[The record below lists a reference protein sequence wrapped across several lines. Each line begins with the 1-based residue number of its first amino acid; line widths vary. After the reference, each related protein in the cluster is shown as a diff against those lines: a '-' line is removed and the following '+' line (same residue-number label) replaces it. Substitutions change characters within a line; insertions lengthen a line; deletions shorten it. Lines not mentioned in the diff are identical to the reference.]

1 MSQRVIAWDFDGVLN
16 RNIVDGRLIWKTN
29 FSNDLG
35 VSEDEFSNYMF
46 RSGRFDDVL
55 IGRRDVRDLVSDWLS
70 QSTCQHSVDQILDY
84 WFSND
89 ALPDERTLEILNHAS
104 ANGFQNVL
112 ATNNET
118 RRVAYIENDMGFAN
132 KVDHVFAAGR
142 MGCKKPDPAFF
153 ENIEHT
159 LQVAAEEI
167 LLIDDK
173 AANVE
178 AAKAL
183 GWSAFHFRGGDYA
196 GLSRA
201 ISEHGVRSP
210 KC

>member
-1 MSQRVIAWDFDGVLN
+1 MSQRIIAWDFDGVLN
-16 RNIVDGRLIWKTN
+16 RNVIDGKLVWKAN

-35 VSEDEFSNYMF
+35 ASEQEFSNYMF

-55 IGRRDVRDLVSDWLS
+55 IGQRDVRDLVSDWLS
-70 QSTCQHSVDQILDY
+70 QSACQHSVDQILDY

-89 ALPDERTLEILNHAS
+89 AVPDEKTLDILNRAS
-104 ANGFQNVL
+104 AEGFKNVL
-112 ATNNET
+112 ATNNEP
-118 RRVAYIENDMGFAN
+118 RRVAYIENEMGFAN
-132 KVDHVFAAGR
+132 KADHVFAAGR

-153 ENIEHT
+153 EKIERT
-159 LQVAAEEI
+159 LRVTAEEI

-183 GWSAFHFRGGDYA
+183 GWSAFHFREGDYSE
-196 GLSRA
+196 LSRA
-201 ISEHGVRSP
+201 ISEHGAR
-210 KC
+210 